1 MRSETDH
8 LGIGS
13 RGTRKYAS
21 RHDLYCRKMIA
32 NPRKPRLTLLI
43 LCLLLTA
50 CVTAPADSQ
59 PDPETGEPPST
70 SDAAESGA
78 GADPIEPPGDT
89 IPAAPDASD
98 EVAYKVWAA
107 EIFGQ
112 EGQMEKASAEYLAAA
127 LMSDDPEIARRATE
141 VAVAAQAW
149 PVAAMAAD
157 RWTVL
162 APDDLEAR
170 EAAARALL
178 VGGDYVRAE
187 LQLLALLERLEETP
201 WGGWQRMPPL
211 LSSGR
216 NADRL
221 LEVIDHLET
230 ERNDQNNPYAR
241 YARSR
246 VLARASDF
254 EAAYALAQEAVEL
267 GPNEAELHTWAAR
280 LSLTQRDR
288 AQAAYHYRAAWRLDP
303 TDRDRA
309 LAYAELL
316 RQAGEPQEAVEV
328 LAALPDTPENR
339 FTRIAFATESGRRPL
354 AEDLYAGFRTVPYPD
369 ATERAFQA
377 ARSAEVLDFK
387 EEAIEW
393 YGQLEGTDREQI
405 SLLRRAFLLAELDRV
420 EEAREQLKLARN
432 GGAAAVQLE
441 TLLVEAQILSEAD
454 REAEA
459 FEVLAA
465 GLEQFPDD
473 GRLLYT
479 RALIAVQLDRIDQ
492 AEADLR
498 AVLEKEPR
506 NAAALNALGY
516 TLADR
521 TDRFVEAEQLIRRA
535 YELEPDDAAIIDS
548 MGWVAYRLGR
558 LEEAERFLR
567 QALLRQRN
575 AEIAAHLGEVLWA
588 LGREG
593 DARRVWNEAMRI
605 DPSDAVLRE
614 TLERFGVQP

>member
-1 MRSETDH
+1 
-8 LGIGS
+8 
-13 RGTRKYAS
+13 
-21 RHDLYCRKMIA
+21 MIPV
-32 NPRKPRLTLLI
+32 PRKPRLSLL
-43 LCLLLTA
+43 LLTLLLTA
-50 CVTAPADSQ
+50 CVSAPADLQ
-59 PDPETGEPPST
+59 PAPATPDTPPPSDPEAPERSAEPAGEA
-70 SDAAESGA
+70 DAA
-78 GADPIEPPGDT
+78 IPP
-89 IPAAPDASD
+89 APDASD

-112 EGQMEKASAEYLAAA
+112 EGQMEKAAAEYLAAA

-170 EAAARALL
+170 ETAARALL

-201 WGGWQRMPPL
+201 WGGWQRIPQL
-211 LSSGR
+211 LTSAR
-216 NADRL
+216 NADRT

-230 ERNDQNNPYAR
+230 ERDDQNNPYAR

-303 TDRDRA
+303 ADRDRA

-328 LAALPDTPENR
+328 LASLPDTPENR
-339 FTRIAFATESGRRPL
+339 FTRIAFATESGRRTL
-354 AEDLYAGFRTVPYPD
+354 AEDLYADFRTVPYPD
-369 ATERAFQA
+369 AEERAFQA
-377 ARSAEVLDFK
+377 ARSAEVLGFR

-393 YGQLEGTDREQI
+393 YAELEGTGRELI
-405 SLLRRAFLLAELDRV
+405 SLLRRAYLLAELGRV
-420 EEAREQLKLARN
+420 DEARQQLQLARN
-432 GGAAAVQLE
+432 GGSAAVQLE

-459 FEVLAA
+459 FDVLAN
-465 GLEQFPDD
+465 GLGQFPDES
-473 GRLLYT
+473 RLLYT

-492 AEADLR
+492 AETDLR
-498 AVLEKEPR
+498 AVLAREPR

-521 TDRFVEAEQLIRRA
+521 TDRYAEAEQLVRRA
-535 YELEPDDAAIIDS
+535 YELEPEDAAIIDS

-558 LEEAERFLR
+558 LDEAERFLR

-588 LGREG
+588 QGRQD

-605 DPSDAVLRE
+605 DPSDAVLQE
-614 TLERFGVQP
+614 TLERFGVEP

>member
-1 MRSETDH
+1 
-8 LGIGS
+8 
-13 RGTRKYAS
+13 
-21 RHDLYCRKMIA
+21 MIPV
-32 NPRKPRLTLLI
+32 PRKPRLSLL
-43 LCLLLTA
+43 LLTLLLTA
-50 CVTAPADSQ
+50 CVSAPADLQ
-59 PDPETGEPPST
+59 PAPATPDTPAPSDPEAPERSAEPAGEAETVIPP
-70 SDAAESGA
+70 
-78 GADPIEPPGDT
+78 
-89 IPAAPDASD
+89 APDASD

-112 EGQMEKASAEYLAAA
+112 EGQMEKAAAEYLAAA

-170 EAAARALL
+170 ETAARALL

-201 WGGWQRMPPL
+201 WGGWQRIPQL
-211 LSSGR
+211 LTSAR
-216 NADRL
+216 NADRT

-230 ERNDQNNPYAR
+230 ERDDQNNPYAR

-303 TDRDRA
+303 ADRDRA

-328 LAALPDTPENR
+328 LASLPDTPENR
-339 FTRIAFATESGRRPL
+339 FTRIAFATESGRRTL
-354 AEDLYAGFRTVPYPD
+354 AEDLYADFRTVPYPD
-369 ATERAFQA
+369 AEERAFQA
-377 ARSAEVLDFK
+377 ARSAEVLGFR

-393 YGQLEGTDREQI
+393 YAQLEGTGRELI
-405 SLLRRAFLLAELDRV
+405 SLLRRAYLLAELGRV
-420 EEAREQLKLARN
+420 DEARQQLQLARN
-432 GGAAAVQLE
+432 GGSAAVQLE

-459 FEVLAA
+459 FDVLAN
-465 GLEQFPDD
+465 GLGQFPDES
-473 GRLLYT
+473 RLLYT

-492 AEADLR
+492 AETDLR
-498 AVLEKEPR
+498 AVLAREPR

-521 TDRFVEAEQLIRRA
+521 TDRYAEAEQLVRRA
-535 YELEPDDAAIIDS
+535 YELEPEDAAIIDS

-558 LEEAERFLR
+558 LDEAERFLR

-588 LGREG
+588 QGRQD

-605 DPSDAVLRE
+605 DPSDAVLQE
-614 TLERFGVQP
+614 TLERFGVEP

>member
-1 MRSETDH
+1 
-8 LGIGS
+8 
-13 RGTRKYAS
+13 
-21 RHDLYCRKMIA
+21 
-32 NPRKPRLTLLI
+32 
-43 LCLLLTA
+43 
-50 CVTAPADSQ
+50 
-59 PDPETGEPPST
+59 
-70 SDAAESGA
+70 
-78 GADPIEPPGDT
+78 
-89 IPAAPDASD
+89 
-98 EVAYKVWAA
+98 
-107 EIFGQ
+107 
-112 EGQMEKASAEYLAAA
+112 
-127 LMSDDPEIARRATE
+127 
-141 VAVAAQAW
+141 
-149 PVAAMAAD
+149 MAAD

-170 EAAARALL
+170 ESAARALL

-201 WGGWQRMPPL
+201 WGGWQRIPQM
-211 LSSGR
+211 LSSAR
-216 NADRL
+216 NVDRTL
-221 LEVIDHLET
+221 DLIDHLET
-230 ERNDQNNPYAR
+230 ERDDRNNPYAR

-303 TDRDRA
+303 ADRDRA

-328 LAALPDTPENR
+328 LASLPDTPENR

-354 AEDLYAGFRTVPYPD
+354 AEDLYEGFRSVPYDD
-369 ATERAFQA
+369 AEELAFQA
-377 ARSAEVLDFK
+377 ARAAEVLGFK
-387 EEAIEW
+387 EEAIDW
-393 YGQLEGTDREQI
+393 YARLEGTNRELI
-405 SLLRRAFLLAELDRV
+405 SLLRRAYLLAELGRV
-420 EEAREQLKLARN
+420 DEARQQLLLARN

-441 TLLVEAQILSEAD
+441 TLLVEAQILSGAD
-454 REAEA
+454 RESEA
-459 FEVLAA
+459 FEVLAG
-465 GLEQFPDD
+465 GLEQFPDE

-498 AVLEKEPR
+498 AVLAKEPR

-521 TDRFVEAEQLIRRA
+521 TDRYIEAEELIRRA
-535 YELEPDDAAIIDS
+535 FELEPEDAAIIDS

-558 LEEAERFLR
+558 LEEAERYLR

-575 AEIAAHLGEVLWA
+575 AEIAAHLGEVLWVQ
-588 LGREG
+588 GRRD
-593 DARRVWNEAMRI
+593 DARRIWNEAMRI

-614 TLERFGVQP
+614 TLERFGIEP